1 MLDSYIQDR
10 QTPKLYLCRL
20 PEIERLKSGVAQDT
34 LVRDPVSSRHRPSR
48 VHPIPSIG
56 LLRPPDD
63 DFAHMHAGEVLE
75 RATIWEIDSAQGV
88 PYSADSW
95 ETITGWLVLF
105 RGVAE
110 VD

>member
-1 MLDSYIQDR
+1 VTGQLQA
-10 QTPKLYLCRL
+10 P
-20 PEIERLKSGVAQDT
+20 
-34 LVRDPVSSRHRPSR
+34 PVPRSSHSLQR
-48 VHPIPSIG
+48 

-63 DFAHMHAGEVLE
+63 DSAHMHAGEVLK